1 MMFTTVSRG
10 DGCQCIKCGDSPYEG
25 MATLVQRE
33 DKYWDT
39 VMICSG
45 CLFKSVVGEA
55 LWNKALGKKSKP
67 AELPMPEPITPRWFQ
82 K

>member
-1 MMFTTVSRG
+1 MIFNTMQKG
-10 DGCQCIKCGDSPYEG
+10 GGCDCIKCGSSPYEG
-25 MATLVQRE
+25 MTTLVQRE
-33 DKYWDT
+33 DLKWDHIT
-39 VMICSG
+39 ICAG
-45 CLFKSVVGEA
+45 CLFKSATGEV